1 MHLSI
6 LFNRT
11 FLILFLTSILFI
23 SQAVAD
29 GMPESSN
36 KDVAGNKGNKQNT
49 SLAMSAEE
57 LANYQY
63 CGRDSDC
70 IEVINGCCQCL
81 QGDKYVA
88 IAKNRYKDF
97 KMSFNCDNI
106 SCPKE
111 ESFDNCQEG
120 VLSCI
125 NHKCEYFQPETK

>member
-1 MHLSI
+1 MHLSNLTKSI
-6 LFNRT
+6 LYFLSII
-11 FLILFLTSILFI
+11 FLIPTVS
-23 SQAVAD
+23 AD
-29 GMPESSN
+29 GMPEDTVKNS
-36 KDVAGNKGNKQNT
+36 V
-49 SLAMSAEE
+49 SAEKNSSVAMTNE
-57 LANYQY
+57 QLAKFQY

-97 KMSFNCDNI
+97 KMSFNCENV

-111 ESFDNCQEG
+111 ENVDNCKEG

-125 NHKCEYFQPETK
+125 NHQCTYFQGESE